1 MEYIYAALLIYKSG
15 KEITEETVTAVLK
28 AAGANVNEARVKAL
42 ISALEGVN
50 IEEAI
55 AKAAF
60 AAPAA
65 AAAAPA
71 AASTAP
77 AAAAAAAPAP
87 EPEED
92 HSEEEGMAGLGA
104 LFG

>member
-1 MEYIYAALLIYKSG
+1 MQYIYAALLIYKSG
-15 KEITEETVTAVLK
+15 NAITEDAVK
-28 AAGANVNEARVKAL
+28 SVITAAGATADDARVKAL
-42 ISALEGVN
+42 ISALDGVD

-65 AAAAPA
+65 AAPAAAAEAAPA
-71 AASTAP
+71 AAEEAP
-77 AAAAAAAPAP
+77 A
-87 EPEED
+87 EDD

>member
-1 MEYIYAALLIYKSG
+1 MQYIYAALLIYKSG
-15 KEITEETVTAVLK
+15 KDITEDTVKAVLT
-28 AAGANVNEARVKAL
+28 AAGATVDDARVKAL

-65 AAAAPA
+65 AAPAAAAPA
-71 AASTAP
+71 AAAEAAP
-77 AAAAAAAPAP
+77 AAP
-87 EPEED
+87 EEED

>member
-1 MEYIYAALLIYKSG
+1 MQYIYAALLIYKSG
-15 KEITEETVTAVLK
+15 KEITEDSVKAVLT
-28 AAGANVNEARVKAL
+28 AAGADVDDARVKAL
-42 ISALEGVN
+42 ISALDGVD

-65 AAAAPA
+65 AAPAAAAEAAPA
-71 AASTAP
+71 AAAE
-77 AAAAAAAPAP
+77 P

-92 HSEEEGMAGLGA
+92 NSEEEGMAGLGA

>member
-1 MEYIYAALLIYKSG
+1 MQYIYAALLIYKSG
-15 KEITEETVTAVLK
+15 KEITEDSVKAVLT
-28 AAGANVNEARVKAL
+28 AAGATIDDARVKAL

-71 AASTAP
+71 AAAAAP
-77 AAAAAAAPAP
+77 AAAAEP
-87 EPEED
+87 EPEEED

>member
-1 MEYIYAALLIYKSG
+1 MQYIYAALLIYKSG
-15 KEITEETVTAVLK
+15 KEITEDSVKAVLT
-28 AAGANVNEARVKAL
+28 AAGADVDDARVKAL
-42 ISALEGVN
+42 ISALDGVD

-65 AAAAPA
+65 AAPAAAAEAAPA
-71 AASTAP
+71 AE
-77 AAAAAAAPAP
+77 AAAP
-87 EPEED
+87 EEED

>member
-1 MEYIYAALLIYKSG
+1 MEYIYAALLLHNAG
-15 KEITEETVTAVLK
+15 KAITEEAITAVLQ
-28 AAGANVNEARVKAL
+28 AAGIEVNEARAKAL
-42 ISALEGVN
+42 VAALDGVD

-65 AAAAPA
+65 AAPAAAAPA
-71 AASTAP
+71 AAEAP
-77 AAAAAAAPAP
+77 AEEA
-87 EPEED
+87 EEEEED
-92 HSEEEGMAGLGA
+92 TSEEDGMAGLGA

>member
-1 MEYIYAALLIYKSG
+1 MEYIYAALLLHNSG
-15 KEITEETVTAVLK
+15 KAITEEAVTAILQ
-28 AAGANVNEARVKAL
+28 AAGIEVNEARAKAL
-42 ISALEGVN
+42 VAALDGVD

-65 AAAAPA
+65 AAPAAAAPA
-71 AASTAP
+71 AAAP
-77 AAAAAAAPAP
+77 V
-87 EPEED
+87 EEEVEEEED
-92 HSEEEGMAGLGA
+92 HGEEDGMAGLGA

>member
-1 MEYIYAALLIYKSG
+1 MQYIYAALLIYKSG
-15 KEITEETVTAVLK
+15 KEITEDSVKAVLT
-28 AAGANVNEARVKAL
+28 AAGATIDDARVKAL

-50 IEEAI
+50 IDEAI

-71 AASTAP
+71 AA
-77 AAAAAAAPAP
+77 P
-87 EPEED
+87 EPEPEEED

>member
-1 MEYIYAALLIYKSG
+1 MQYIYAALLIYKSG
-15 KEITEETVTAVLK
+15 KDITEDSVKAVLT
-28 AAGANVNEARVKAL
+28 AAGATVDDARVKAL
-42 ISALEGVN
+42 ISALEGVD

-65 AAAAPA
+65 AAEAAP
-71 AASTAP
+71 
-77 AAAAAAAPAP
+77 
-87 EPEED
+87 EEDD